1 MKTHIFPAE
10 SRETSDKQDT
20 DQRENDLMGKFTNFL
35 GSAAL
40 VLTTA
45 SGAFAADN
53 LVISTWL
60 PPSHPVNVDMFT
72 QLTTMMA
79 EATGGEITTE
89 LKSGLASPPAQMDL
103 VLDGAADI
111 AILFHGYTP
120 GRFVATK
127 LIELPGYE
135 GSAEA
140 ASVAHWRVHDAMLK
154 QLDEHKGVKVIALT
168 THGAGQIHSN
178 KPVNTLADLS
188 GLKTRLGGGVSADVG
203 AELGLVGIQV
213 PAPKVY
219 ETLDSG
225 AADAVAMNLG
235 ERISF
240 KLNEVAKNVYE
251 MPGGFYRGSFVVIM
265 SQDKFDSLPAEVQT
279 ALDANVF
286 GETASRMMG
295 AAWDASDEAARKLTV
310 ETADNK
316 IVTAS
321 AEDQAAFAVIA
332 EKVRAKV
339 IAEVIATGIDGQAAY
354 EMIVNEMASE
364 AGN

>member
-1 MKTHIFPAE
+1 
-10 SRETSDKQDT
+10 
-20 DQRENDLMGKFTNFL
+20 
-35 GSAAL
+35 
-40 VLTTA
+40 
-45 SGAFAADN
+45 
-53 LVISTWL
+53 
-60 PPSHPVNVDMFT
+60 
-72 QLTTMMA
+72 
-79 EATGGEITTE
+79 
-89 LKSGLASPPAQMDL
+89 MDL